1 MRIRCKTTRLILAL
15 APLAVAVSCAQ
26 PAPDDPRL
34 SYGYAPEAHWQ
45 QEERAR
51 RAEAWERQ
59 RQRNPSELFS
69 PEFLADLR
77 TGVLT
82 STRRAGILVDP
93 ASVKVVAE
101 GGLVRVSVGWTYR
114 TEPVKT
120 WGFDTAVPVPLWLG
134 RSFDPQLGSRRIF

>member
-1 MRIRCKTTRLILAL
+1 MRVRTLLLASFWVGMFL
-15 APLAVAVSCAQ
+15 WVGYNGMQAIY
-26 PAPDDPRL
+26 
-34 SYGYAPEAHWQ
+34 SYFQTNDLTEQAFTA
-45 QEERAR
+45 
-51 RAEAWERQ
+51 AWERQ

-82 STRRAGILVDP
+82 STRRAGIQVDP